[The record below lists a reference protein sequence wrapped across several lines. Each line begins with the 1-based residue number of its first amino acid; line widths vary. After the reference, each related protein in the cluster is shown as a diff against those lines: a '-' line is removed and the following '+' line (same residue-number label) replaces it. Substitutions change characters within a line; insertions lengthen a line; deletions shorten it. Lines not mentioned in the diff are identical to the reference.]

1 MGPSQADVGTK
12 EAPRVCLDGPLKLRL
27 GSSSHGIKDLRRL
40 LIVLEASAAVQ
51 GGRLC
56 LAQKGATGE
65 VHTQSVSGIIT
76 AAFLQEFDILFVLA
90 DVKNSSPLVGLSS
103 R

>member
-12 EAPRVCLDGPLKLRL
+12 EAPRVCLDGPLKVRL
-27 GSSSHGIKDLRRL
+27 ESSSHDIKDLRCL

-65 VHTQSVSGIIT
+65 VQTQSVS
-76 AAFLQEFDILFVLA
+76 ALSPPPSS
-90 DVKNSSPLVGLSS
+90 KNSIFGLRSQAL
-103 R
+103 RTLLF